1 MRNFVKSLNKKGQAI
16 NGSKARVN
24 GSKLGG

>member
-1 MRNFVKSLNKKGQAI
+1 MRNFVKSLNKEGQAV
-16 NGSKARVN
+16 NGSKARLN